1 MITNFLV
8 VDVSSFI
15 IDIFSK
21 LAEVIFTVV
30 DIQNEII
37 VFNSSQWGLQG
48 DFSVS
53 LLDFNIGLVVI
64 GLVIGAFLKINR
76 ADDFYSNRKE

>member
-15 IDIFSK
+15 VDIFSK

-30 DIQNEII
+30 DIQNDII

-64 GLVIGAFLKINR
+64 GLVVGAFLKINR
-76 ADDFYSNRKE
+76 ADDFYSNRKD

>member
-1 MITNFLV
+1 MIINFLS

-15 IDIFSK
+15 VDIFSK
-21 LAEVIFTVV
+21 LVQVIFTVV

-64 GLVIGAFLKINR
+64 GLVVGAFLKINR
-76 ADDFYSNRKE
+76 SDDFYSNRKD

>member
-15 IDIFSK
+15 VDIFSK

-30 DIQNEII
+30 DIQNDII
-37 VFNSSQWGLQG
+37 VFNSAQWGLQG

-64 GLVIGAFLKINR
+64 GLVVGAFLKINR
-76 ADDFYSNRKE
+76 SDDFYSNRKD

>member
-8 VDVSSFI
+8 VDVSSFVV
-15 IDIFSK
+15 DIFSK

-64 GLVIGAFLKINR
+64 GLVVGAFLKINR
-76 ADDFYSNRKE
+76 ADDFYSNRKD

>member
-1 MITNFLV
+1 MIINVLS

-15 IDIFSK
+15 VDIFSQ

-30 DIQNEII
+30 DIQNDII

-64 GLVIGAFLKINR
+64 GLVVGAFLKINR
-76 ADDFYSNRKE
+76 SDDFYSNRKD

>member
-1 MITNFLV
+1 MIINFLF
-8 VDVSSFI
+8 VDVSSFVV
-15 IDIFSK
+15 DIFSK

-30 DIQNEII
+30 DIQNDII
-37 VFNSSQWGLQG
+37 VFSSSQWGLQG

-64 GLVIGAFLKINR
+64 GLVVGAFLKINR
-76 ADDFYSNRKE
+76 SDDFYSNRKD

>member
-15 IDIFSK
+15 VDIFSK

-64 GLVIGAFLKINR
+64 GLVVGAFLKINR
-76 ADDFYSNRKE
+76 ADDFYSNRKD